1 MTRTEKYR
9 AYRNEISNM
18 KFDTPSSKKEVSKEV
33 DKFHSDFQSS
43 KLNYDEVMLIQES
56 VNGEEVNFRRK
67 RVLGLTKYEIF
78 YLLTFILVV
87 TVLAVSLIL
96 VGIKLWR

>member
-18 KFDTPSSKKEVSKEV
+18 KFDTPSSKGEVSKEV
-33 DKFHSDFQSS
+33 VKVHSDSFGN
-43 KLNYDEVMLIQES
+43 KLNYEDVMLIQET

-67 RVLGLTKYEIF
+67 KYIGLTKYEIF
-78 YLLTFILVV
+78 YLSTFFIVAV
-87 TVLAVSLIL
+87 TLLVSLIL